1 MNFEWED
8 RNGYHEVTL
17 YDKGE
22 ELANMCFWDFT
33 NPNQLEFDKSH
44 KYTRAFAFQANFCD
58 NNLQFSSKTY
68 FDGDKKLI
76 NTMIKMVK
84 RFMDIKE
91 IPFILPMKL
100 KDGARNI
107 FLRYINHQND
117 GKIGIKNHQND
128 G

>member
-33 NPNQLEFDKSH
+33 NPNQLEFDKAH
-44 KYTRAFAFQANFCD
+44 KYTRAFAFQVNFCD
-58 NNLQFSSKTY
+58 DNGHLYETY
-68 FDGDKKLI
+68 FDEYKHYGENGNPIHTVDEIKKWCEEYL
-76 NTMIKMVK
+76 
-84 RFMDIKE
+84 
-91 IPFILPMKL
+91 
-100 KDGARNI
+100 
-107 FLRYINHQND
+107 YHQND